1 METQEEEVADFQS
14 FQFDFHFFRWLP
26 IIHYERQEVMITE
39 YIKEKIGLFLSL
51 VLDWGQTGH
60 HSDPPSH
67 SALKSR
73 IKQLNMQFL
82 T

>member
-1 METQEEEVADFQS
+1 
-14 FQFDFHFFRWLP
+14 
-26 IIHYERQEVMITE
+26 MITE